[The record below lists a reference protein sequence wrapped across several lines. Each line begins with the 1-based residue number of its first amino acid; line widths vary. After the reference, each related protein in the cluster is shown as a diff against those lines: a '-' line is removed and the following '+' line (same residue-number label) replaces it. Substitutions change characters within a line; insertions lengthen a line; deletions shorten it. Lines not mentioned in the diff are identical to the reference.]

1 LKITFRTTKPRSHE
15 AVLDLR
21 QPLRVFVPSWF
32 ICLLVFSGTIRA
44 DEQWIL
50 TTADFKS
57 EKVAIRAIDDAGL
70 HIPGSP
76 ERVIPMSQFLQL
88 DRDGGSRATAPR
100 LFVVLIDGDH
110 LGGAPTGI
118 SGESLLWRSPA
129 LGEISFPLKRVRA
142 IQRAAQ
148 AAPLNDANRTE
159 DVLTLVNGDSL
170 RGIVSDLTASDITI
184 QPTGG
189 ETTTVSLASIVSA
202 DFASPPGAT
211 IASANLHRA
220 FRVTT
225 ADGTV
230 LTSDRVNLQQR
241 DLHVRL
247 PDGTDRPVPL
257 SSVTGIEQI
266 NGPVVWLSSITPT
279 ESVQIPSFSQR
290 AVPAQ
295 MDRTVQGD
303 LIQLNGRPTYGI
315 GVHSYSRLVFPID
328 TSCKTFHTQYEIDGD
343 QPWADVTVRV
353 KLDDR
358 VAYEKAHVTS
368 GAVSDVVKLD
378 LNGAKRLTLEVD
390 YGENYDVQ
398 DRLNWI
404 EPALLRTPAKPE

>member
-1 LKITFRTTKPRSHE
+1 M
-15 AVLDLR
+15 
-21 QPLRVFVPSWF
+21 PSWF
-32 ICLLVFSGTIRA
+32 ICFFAFCASIRA

-57 EKVAIRAIDDAGL
+57 EKVTIRAIDDAGI

-88 DRDGGSRATAPR
+88 DRDGGTRGTAPR
-100 LFVVLIDGDH
+100 LLVWLTDGDH
-110 LGGAPTGI
+110 LGGAPMGI
-118 SGESLLWRSPA
+118 SGESLLWRSPV
-129 LGEISFPLKRVRA
+129 LGEMSFALKRVRA

-148 AAPLNDANRTE
+148 APPLNEGSRTE
-159 DVLTLVNGDSL
+159 DLLTLANGDSL

-189 ETTTVSLASIVSA
+189 EATTVSLAAIVAA

-211 IASANLHRA
+211 SASNDLHRA

-230 LTSDRVNLQQR
+230 LTSDRVSLQQR

-247 PDGTDRPVPL
+247 PDGADRSVPL

-266 NGPVVWLSSITPT
+266 NGPLIWLSSITPI
-279 ESVQIPSFSQR
+279 ENVQIPSFSQR
-290 AVPAQ
+290 PIPAQ

-303 LIQLNGRPTYGI
+303 PIRFNDREFTHGI
-315 GVHSYSRLVFPID
+315 GVHGYSRLVFPID
-328 TSCKTFHTQYEIDGD
+328 PGCRSFRTQYAIDGD
-343 QPWADVTVRV
+343 QPWADVTVRI

-358 VAYEKAHVTS
+358 VAYEKANVTS
-368 GAVSDVVKLD
+368 NVLSDVVKLD

-404 EPALLRTPAKPE
+404 EPALLRNPAKPE

>member
-1 LKITFRTTKPRSHE
+1 MKKLSIKLF
-15 AVLDLR
+15 AFLC
-21 QPLRVFVPSWF
+21 FVVVAPAIF
-32 ICLLVFSGTIRA
+32 A

-57 EKVAIRAIDDAGL
+57 EKVAISAIDDSGL

-88 DRDGGSRATAPR
+88 DRDGRSRATAPR
-100 LFVVLIDGDH
+100 LFVWLIDGDH
-110 LGGAPTGI
+110 LGGAPMGI

-129 LGEISFPLKRVRA
+129 LGEVSFPLKRVRA

-148 AAPLNDANRTE
+148 APPLNEANRTE
-159 DVLTLVNGDSL
+159 DVLTLANGDSL

-189 ETTTVSLASIVSA
+189 ESTTVSLASIVSA
-202 DFASPPGAT
+202 DFASPPGANS
-211 IASANLHRA
+211 ASANLHRA
-220 FRVTT
+220 FRVTI

-241 DLHVRL
+241 DLRVRL

-266 NGPVVWLSSITPT
+266 NGPLIWLSSITPI

-290 AVPAQ
+290 PIPAQ

-303 LIQLNGRPTYGI
+303 PIRFNDREFTHGI
-315 GVHSYSRLVFPID
+315 GVHSYARLVFPID
-328 TSCKTFHTQYEIDGD
+328 PSCKAFRTQYAIDGD
-343 QPWADVTVRV
+343 EPWADVTVRI

-358 VAYEKAHVTS
+358 VAYEKANVTS
-368 GAVSDVVKLD
+368 NVLSDVVKLD
-378 LNGAKRLTLEVD
+378 LHGAKRLTLEVD

-404 EPALLRTPAKPE
+404 EPSLLRNPAKAE

>member
-1 LKITFRTTKPRSHE
+1 LKKLSIK
-15 AVLDLR
+15 
-21 QPLRVFVPSWF
+21 
-32 ICLLVFSGTIRA
+32 LVAFLCVVVVAPAIFA

-57 EKVAIRAIDDAGL
+57 EKVAIRAIDDAGIHL
-70 HIPGSP
+70 AGS
-76 ERVIPMSQFLQL
+76 ENRTIPMSQFLQL
-88 DRDGGSRATAPR
+88 DRDGGSRAAAPR
-100 LFVVLIDGDH
+100 LFVWLVDGDH
-110 LGGAPTGI
+110 LGGAPMGI

-129 LGEISFPLKRVRA
+129 LGEISFPMKRVRA

-148 AAPLNDANRTE
+148 APPLNETNRTE
-159 DVLTLVNGDSL
+159 DVLTLANGDLL
-170 RGIVSDLTASDITI
+170 RGIVSDLTASEITI

-211 IASANLHRA
+211 SAAPNLHRA

-247 PDGTDRPVPL
+247 PDGADRPVPL

-266 NGPVVWLSSITPT
+266 NGPLIWLSSITPI

-290 AVPAQ
+290 PIPAQ

-303 LIQLNGRPTYGI
+303 PMRFNDREFSHGI

-328 TSCKTFHTQYEIDGD
+328 ASCNAFRTQYAIDGD
-343 QPWADVTVRV
+343 EPWADVTVRI

-358 VAYEKAHVTS
+358 VAYEKANVTS
-368 GAVSDVVKLD
+368 NVLSDVVKLD
-378 LNGAKRLTLEVD
+378 LKGAKRLTLEVD

-404 EPALLRTPAKPE
+404 EPSLLCNSTKAE